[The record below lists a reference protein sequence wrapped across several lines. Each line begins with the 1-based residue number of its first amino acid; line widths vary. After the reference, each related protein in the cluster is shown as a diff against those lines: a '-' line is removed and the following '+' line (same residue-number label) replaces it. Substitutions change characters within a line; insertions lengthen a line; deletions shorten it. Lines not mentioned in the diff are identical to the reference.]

1 MPPNGCPLIA
11 PLTDRLGAL
20 EATTNRLDDALINH
34 IPALIKDVSDK
45 LDGLTAALNGRIRKL
60 EMAFFFV
67 AGFAAGLGV
76 LEGVQLFR

>member
-1 MPPNGCPLIA
+1 MPPDGCPLIA
-11 PLTDRLGAL
+11 PITERLGAL
-20 EATTNRLDDALINH
+20 EATSNRLDDLCTNH
-34 IPALIKDVSDK
+34 IPSLIKGVSDN

-76 LEGVQLFR
+76 LEGVQLFK